1 MKNLEKNLQLLH
13 KKLIN
18 KKLTLSVVES
28 CTGGLLATNLTKLS
42 NSSKFF
48 QIGLITYSNLAKIK
62 ILKVKEEL
70 INKHGAVSNKCC
82 SSMVINLSKLSKSN
96 INISITGIAGP
107 NGGTKDKPVGLVYM
121 GLKKGNKTII
131 KKKIFKSR
139 SRLIVQLLTVNEA
152 IKMVLK
158 II

>member
-1 MKNLEKNLQLLH
+1 MKNFKKNLQLLH

-18 KKLTLSVVES
+18 KKLTLSVAES
-28 CTGGLLATNLTKLS
+28 CTGGLLATNLTRLAD
-42 NSSKFF
+42 SSKFF
-48 QIGLITYSNLAKIK
+48 QIGLVTYSNLAKIK
-62 ILKVKEEL
+62 ILKVNKEL

-82 SSMVINLSKLSKSN
+82 SSMVVNLSKLSKSN

-107 NGGTKDKPVGLVYM
+107 NGGTKDKPVGLVYI

-131 KKKIFKSR
+131 KKKLFTSP
-139 SRLIVQLLTVNEA
+139 SRLVVQLLTVNEA
-152 IKMVLK
+152 IKMTLK